1 MMSSSTRWRSR
12 KVSEEYHY
20 HVVPL
25 GDIKEH
31 KVSASCWCQPTHDE
45 EDNIWVHHAMDER
58 ESYEQGR
65 KLH

>member
-1 MMSSSTRWRSR
+1 M
-12 KVSEEYHY
+12 SEEYHY